1 MAAQIKTCFER
12 YEKKYRL
19 TAEQQRAIL
28 QGMAPYMKK
37 DTYGAYTICNIYYDT
52 PDWRLIRTS
61 LEKPVYKE
69 KLRVRSYGVPGE
81 DGRVFVE
88 LKKKYDGVVYKRRVT
103 MRADEAVP
111 FLAGQLPDGSF
122 GQIGQEIRWFQQRY
136 RTQPG
141 VFIAYDRL
149 AFAGI
154 DEPELRIT
162 FDTNL
167 RWRDTELDLR
177 LGDHG
182 APITDPDMIL
192 MEIKFP
198 GVCPLWLSRLL
209 SREKVFPTSFSKY
222 GACYR
227 NHILPNIQKEGRT
240 CASLDHWNGLELVRV
255 SYLYRRVAGAGHRPC
270 LRVPVPRPLHPEFCR
285 DAGHPAHGGAGGH
298 HAGKRQH
305 RRRRRGGRRLQP
317 GAFPLRTRYGAGDR
331 RAVSGYGHRPCHRNG
346 IRRAGGPD
354 LCDRLRRADGADALG
369 LGQKD
374 AGERLLKITIPED
387 LDYEGLFDDLFT
399 QYTTSHT
406 LVRVKTSNMGT
417 LYELEYRITLRSKS
431 IPKEFLDALRCRN
444 GNLNIVCGRELV
456 KDAL

>member
-37 DTYGAYTICNIYYDT
+37 DAYGAYTICNIYYDT

-103 MRADEAVP
+103 MRADEAAP
-111 FLAGQLPDGSF
+111 FLACQLPDGSF
-122 GQIGQEIRWFQQRY
+122 GQIGQEIRWFQQLY

-141 VFIAYDRL
+141 VLIAYDRL

-227 NHILPNIQKEGRT
+227 NHILPNIQKE
-240 CASLDHWNGLELVRV
+240 
-255 SYLYRRVAGAGHRPC
+255 
-270 LRVPVPRPLHPEFCR
+270 
-285 DAGHPAHGGAGGH
+285 
-298 HAGKRQH
+298 
-305 RRRRRGGRRLQP
+305 
-317 GAFPLRTRYGAGDR
+317 
-331 RAVSGYGHRPCHRNG
+331 
-346 IRRAGGPD
+346 
-354 LCDRLRRADGADALG
+354 
-369 LGQKD
+369 
-374 AGERLLKITIPED
+374 
-387 LDYEGLFDDLFT
+387 
-399 QYTTSHT
+399 
-406 LVRVKTSNMGT
+406 
-417 LYELEYRITLRSKS
+417 
-431 IPKEFLDALRCRN
+431 
-444 GNLNIVCGRELV
+444 
-456 KDAL
+456 

>member
-37 DTYGAYTICNIYYDT
+37 DAYGAYTICNIYYDT

-88 LKKKYDGVVYKRRVT
+88 LKKKYDSVVYKRRVT

-154 DEPELRIT
+154 DEPDQPAL
-162 FDTNL
+162 
-167 RWRDTELDLR
+167 
-177 LGDHG
+177 
-182 APITDPDMIL
+182 
-192 MEIKFP
+192 
-198 GVCPLWLSRLL
+198 
-209 SREKVFPTSFSKY
+209 
-222 GACYR
+222 
-227 NHILPNIQKEGRT
+227 
-240 CASLDHWNGLELVRV
+240 
-255 SYLYRRVAGAGHRPC
+255 AG
-270 LRVPVPRPLHPEFCR
+270 
-285 DAGHPAHGGAGGH
+285 
-298 HAGKRQH
+298 
-305 RRRRRGGRRLQP
+305 
-317 GAFPLRTRYGAGDR
+317 YGAGSPAGR
-331 RAVSGYGHRPCHRNG
+331 PWSAHHRPRY
-346 IRRAGGPD
+346 D
-354 LCDRLRRADGADALG
+354 ADGDQIPRHLSAVA
-369 LGQKD
+369 QPP
-374 AGERLLKITIPED
+374 AVPGEGVPHLVLQVWSLLPQPH
-387 LDYEGLFDDLFT
+387 FT
-399 QYTTSHT
+399 QYPEG
-406 LVRVKTSNMGT
+406 GT
-417 LYELEYRITLRSKS
+417 YLCLTRSLERT
-431 IPKEFLDALRCRN
+431 
-444 GNLNIVCGRELV
+444 
-456 KDAL
+456 